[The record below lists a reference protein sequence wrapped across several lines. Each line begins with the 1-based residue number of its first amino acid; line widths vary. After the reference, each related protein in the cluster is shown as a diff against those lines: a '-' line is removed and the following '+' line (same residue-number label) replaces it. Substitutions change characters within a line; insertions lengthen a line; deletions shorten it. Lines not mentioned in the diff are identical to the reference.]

1 MYRNKYKG
9 VTTMKIEFLCK
20 NYTAS
25 DKLKDI
31 ISRKVDK
38 LDKFFDEDEKAK
50 VVLKSR
56 RTSLPSKLRS
66 PFRAES
72 YEPKSSATICTTT

>member
-1 MYRNKYKG
+1 
-9 VTTMKIEFLCK
+9 MKIEFLCK
-20 NYTAS
+20 NYNAS

-50 VVLKSR
+50 VVLKK
-56 RTSLPSKLRS
+56 SKDVATLEIT
-66 PFRAES
+66 PFRAVS
-72 YEPKSSATICTTT
+72 CEPK